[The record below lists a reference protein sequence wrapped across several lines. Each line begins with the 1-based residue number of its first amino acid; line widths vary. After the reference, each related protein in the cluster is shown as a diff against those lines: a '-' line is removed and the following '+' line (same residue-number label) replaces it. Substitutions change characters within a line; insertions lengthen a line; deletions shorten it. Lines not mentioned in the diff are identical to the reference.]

1 MIKTSRQYRR
11 RNLDPDF
18 AEKEVDVIGLYISK
32 RHDTASL
39 YATFD
44 APTPTS
50 ASWLD
55 VVSVEL
61 RA

>member
-18 AEKEVDVIGLYISK
+18 AEKVVDVIGLYINK

-39 YATFD
+39 YATF
-44 APTPTS
+44 
-50 ASWLD
+50 
-55 VVSVEL
+55 
-61 RA
+61 